1 MEVDNR
7 VQILADSYPLEDMLR
22 QNDIEAYIVVK
33 WLVDEGLVD
42 LSDYF
47 GFEDE
52 EVDDESLD

>member
-1 MEVDNR
+1 MSPDEQR
-7 VQILADSYPLEDMLR
+7 IKILGDTYPLSDLLI

-47 GFEDE
+47 GFEDVE
-52 EVDDESLD
+52 ETEDE